1 MKQLLLKHFS
11 VSRLKEIRDKYGKL
25 FIFCIQCI
33 PFYGNLDI
41 LSMVFGS
48 DKNGGHN
55 YTQHYA
61 KHFKKYRFKKIKLF
75 EIGVGGYDNPKIGG
89 HSLRMWKKYFP
100 FGQIV
105 SLDIFD
111 KSNLQENRIK
121 IYQGS
126 QTDEQ
131 ILNRII
137 SDNGEFDLI
146 IDDGSHINEHIIAT
160 FKYLFPKLKD
170 GGIYVIEDIQTS
182 YWESMGGDNKNFNN
196 PGTAMNFFKSLTDCL
211 NYCEYNIPEY
221 QPTIFDLHIVEIHFY
236 HNLVFI
242 YKNKNEEK
250 SNLTHQIDNENS
262 DCK

>member
-11 VSRLKEIRDKYGKL
+11 VSKLKNIREKYGKF
-25 FIFCIQCI
+25 FIFCIKCI
-33 PFYGNLDI
+33 PFYGDLNI

-61 KHFKKYRFKKIKLF
+61 KHFKKYRFKKMKIF
-75 EIGVGGYDNPKIGG
+75 EIGVGGYDNPNVGG

-111 KSNLQENRIK
+111 KSKLQENRIK

-126 QTDEQ
+126 QTDET
-131 ILNRII
+131 ILNTII

-146 IDDGSHINEHIIAT
+146 IDDGSHLNEHIITT
-160 FKYLFPKLKD
+160 FKSLFPKLKK

-182 YWESMGGDNKNFNN
+182 YWENMGGDNKNFNN
-196 PGTAMNFFKSLTDCL
+196 PATAMNFCKSLTDCL
-211 NYCEYNIPEY
+211 NYSEFNNPEY
-221 QPTIFDLHIVEIHFY
+221 QPTFFDLNIVEIHFY

-242 YKNKNEEK
+242 YKNTNDEQ
-250 SNLTHQIDNENS
+250 SNLTQQLVNEI
-262 DCK
+262 